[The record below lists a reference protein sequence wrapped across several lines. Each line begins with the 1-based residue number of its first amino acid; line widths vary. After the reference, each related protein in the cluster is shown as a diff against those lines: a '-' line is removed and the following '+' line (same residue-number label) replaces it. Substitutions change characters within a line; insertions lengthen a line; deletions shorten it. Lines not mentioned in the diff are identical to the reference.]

1 MNKKTVIIDTDPGLD
16 DAMALLMALASN
28 HMDIR
33 GITTTA
39 GNGLVEQHS
48 KNAMSILEY
57 VGATIPVYSG
67 ANQPILQARSGAAK
81 IHGKSA
87 LGGINLPKAKKL
99 KVAKPTAVEFMAK
112 ELVGSDKKFRLIAL
126 GPLTNLAILLASAP
140 EVKGHIEEIILM
152 GGAAVGGNR
161 TPVAEF
167 NIWQDPEAAH
177 IVFASGIPIIMC
189 GLDVTRKALLKKDDL
204 ERIDSVGGKAGRL
217 FSEILKELAIGQKDG
232 VVVHDAVA
240 MARALKPDLFTGA
253 SHHVAIDLGGTH
265 TRGCTVTDLGKMMGK
280 EANAEVIF
288 DLDYKGFVDLLV
300 ESCEVLNKKMGGNK
314 DE

>member
-28 HMDIR
+28 DLDIR

-48 KNAMSILEY
+48 NNALSILEY
-57 VGATIPVYSG
+57 VGANIPVYSG
-67 ANQPILQARSGAAK
+67 ANQPILQPRSGATK
-81 IHGKSA
+81 IHGESA
-87 LGGINLPKAKKL
+87 LGEVKLPKAKKL
-99 KVAKPTAVEFMAK
+99 KVSKRTAVEFMAK
-112 ELVGSDKKFRLIAL
+112 ELLESEKKVSLIAL
-126 GPLTNLAILLASAP
+126 GPLTNLAILLASTP
-140 EVKGHIEEIILM
+140 EVKTHIEEIILM

-189 GLDVTRKALLKKDDL
+189 GLDVTRKAALKKEDL
-204 ERIDSVGGKAGRL
+204 ERIESVGGKAGEL
-217 FSEILKELAIGQKDG
+217 YSKILKELAMGQKDD
-232 VVVHDAVA
+232 VIVHDAVA
-240 MARALKPDLFTGA
+240 MARALEPNLFIGST
-253 SHHVAIDLGGTH
+253 HCVAIDLTGAH
-265 TRGCTVTDLGKMMGK
+265 TRGCTVTDLGNLMGEK
-280 EANAEVIF
+280 TNTEVIF
-288 DLDYKGFVDLLV
+288 DLDREGFVELLV
-300 ESCEVLNKKMGGNK
+300 KSCQVLNKKMGGNK

>member
-1 MNKKTVIIDTDPGLD
+1 MNKKPVIIDTDPGLD

-28 HMDIR
+28 DLDIR

-48 KNAMSILEY
+48 NNALSILEY

-67 ANQPILQARSGAAK
+67 ANQPILQPRSGATK
-81 IHGKSA
+81 IHGESA
-87 LGGINLPKAKKL
+87 LGGVKLPKAKKL
-99 KVAKPTAVEFMAK
+99 KVENLTAVEFMAK
-112 ELVGSDKKFRLIAL
+112 ELLGSDKKVSLIAL
-126 GPLTNLAILLASAP
+126 GPLTNVAILLASTP
-140 EVKGHIEEIILM
+140 EVKTHIKEIILM

-189 GLDVTRKALLKKDDL
+189 GLDVTRKAVLKKEDL
-204 ERIDSVGGKAGRL
+204 NRIESVGGKAGRL
-217 FSEILKELAIGQKDG
+217 FSEILKELAIQQRDG

-240 MARALKPDLFTGA
+240 MARALKPSLFTGSA
-253 SHHVAIDLGGTH
+253 HYVAIDLTGAH
-265 TRGCTVTDLGKMMGK
+265 TRGCTVTDFGNFMGK
-280 EANAEVIF
+280 KANAEVIF
-288 DLDYKGFVDLLV
+288 ELDFKGFVELLV
-300 ESCEVLNKKMGGNK
+300 ESCQVLNTKMGGNK
-314 DE
+314 NE